1 MELEIITERES
12 SSFRHIFPEISE
24 HLNGRRYGQDLKK
37 MEQVMGEFLDSLHL
51 PRDSRTLE
59 VGAGHG
65 QEPSKALL
73 ALGAKPATLDAD
85 WNEYC
90 KGSIPTI
97 DDLDRIGEA
106 QLYPMLAGQNG
117 ITHYLGDVAFIKD
130 GRSQLRNE
138 RFDLLFYWGSIHG
151 TDFCSSVQRS
161 RTSKYNFK
169 RDVPLEDR
177 LVAPIDN
184 VENSMAYVSGFF
196 NGTGDPSLTA
206 KNIIVFNGY
215 MVDTALLWANYQ
227 NRQPQRVLIFGL
239 SPDFAFE
246 YARGVGNESLI
257 NKPTEA
263 EYREA
268 VDNDTIGKFM
278 TNHWSMFSDYKAKD
292 SSAYKKALEVFSQA
306 QQKAIS
312 DLGLVDCVAV
322 QYK

>member
-12 SSFRHIFPEISE
+12 SPFRHIFPEISE
-24 HLNGRRYGQDLKK
+24 HSNGRRYGQDLKK

-51 PRDSRTLE
+51 PRNSRTLE

-90 KGSIPTI
+90 KGSIPTTE
-97 DDLDRIGEA
+97 DLDRIGEA

-117 ITHYLGDVAFIKD
+117 VTHYLGDVAFIGD
-130 GRSQLRNE
+130 ERSQLKNE

-151 TDFCSSVQRS
+151 TDFCSSVQQS
-161 RTSKYNFK
+161 RTSKYDFK
-169 RDVPLEDR
+169 RDVPLKDR
-177 LVAPIDN
+177 LVAPIEN

-196 NGTGDPSLTA
+196 NRTRDPHLTA
-206 KNIIVFNGY
+206 KNIIAFNDD

-227 NRQPQRVLIFGL
+227 RRQPQRVFIFGL

-246 YARGVGNESLI
+246 YARGIGDESLI
-257 NKPTEA
+257 DKPTEA

-278 TNHWSMFSDYKAKD
+278 TKHWSMFSDYKAKD
-292 SSAYKKALEVFSQA
+292 SSAYRKALEVFSPA

-312 DLGLVDCVAV
+312 GLGLVDCVAV